1 MDAKSSHP
9 PAPSARTLDRFAKIT
24 GAQYALSDPQDM
36 SGYLSEWRDKFTG
49 KAAMVLRPGNTQEV
63 SDILKLANETGTAIV
78 PQAGNTGLV
87 GAQIPFESGHE
98 IVMSL
103 SRLNTIRDIDPLD
116 NTMIAEAGCIL
127 QKVQEAAS
135 NVDRLYPMRIGSQ
148 GTCQIGGNLGSNA
161 GGIATLAY
169 GNARDLVL
177 GLEVVLADGQ
187 IWNGLNRLRKNN
199 TGYDLKN
206 IFIGSEGTLGVITA
220 AALKLYPKPQDRQV
234 ALAGLSSPEATLKLL
249 ALARSLVGNGV
260 SGFELLPR
268 FGISMVAK
276 HTDFRDPLAAVHP
289 WYVLFEITGGGTAGS
304 LQPVMMEMLEKAF
317 KQEIVEDAT
326 IAASEAQADRLW
338 LMREQ
343 LTEVQKHEGG
353 SVKHDVSVPVSSA
366 PELISRGLEILNKI
380 MPDCRP
386 LPYGH
391 AGDGNIHFNISQPE
405 GMDKQAFLDR
415 WDDLSGPIIEIT
427 LELGGSIS
435 AEHGIGRLKRHMMP
449 KIKSPVELDMMY
461 GLKDMLDPNNIL
473 NPEKVLPARDV

>member
-1 MDAKSSHP
+1 MDKKPSQPS
-9 PAPSARTLDRFAKIT
+9 APSAQTLARFAEIT
-24 GAQYALSDPQDM
+24 GAQYALTSPEDM

-49 KAAMVLRPGNTQEV
+49 KAAMVLRPANTTHV
-63 SDILKLANETGTAIV
+63 SEILKLANETNTKIV

-87 GAQIPFESGHE
+87 GAQIPFETGHE
-98 IVMSL
+98 VVLSL
-103 SRLNTIRDIDPLD
+103 SRLNKIRDIDALD

-135 NVDRLYPMRIGSQ
+135 DVERLYPMRIGSQ

-177 GLEVVLADGQ
+177 GLEVVLADGR

-206 IFIGSEGTLGVITA
+206 LFIGAEGTLGVITA
-220 AALKLYPKPQDRQV
+220 AALKLYPKPMDRQV
-234 ALAGLSSPEATLKLL
+234 AIAGLADTNAAITLL
-249 ALARSLVGNGV
+249 ALARSRMGNGV

-268 FGISMVAK
+268 FGIEMVAK
-276 HTDFRDPLAAVHP
+276 HTDFRDPMETAYP
-289 WYVLFEITGGGTAGS
+289 WYVLFEITGGNAPDS
-304 LQPVMMEMLEKAF
+304 LRPVITEILEQAF
-317 KQEIVEDAT
+317 TQGIVEDAAL
-326 IAASEAQADRLW
+326 AASEAQADRFW

-353 SVKHDVSVPVSSA
+353 SVKHDVSVPVSSV
-366 PELISRGLEILNKI
+366 PDLISRGLKVLEQI
-380 MPDCRP
+380 MPECRP

-391 AGDGNIHFNISQPE
+391 AGDGNIHFNITQPE

-415 WDDLSGPIIEIT
+415 WDDLSEPIIDIT
-427 LELGGSIS
+427 LDLGGSIS
-435 AEHGIGRLKRHMMP
+435 AEHGIGRLKRDMMP
-449 KIKSPVELDMMY
+449 RIKSPVELNMMQD
-461 GLKDMLDPNNIL
+461 LKVLFDPNNIL
-473 NPEKVLPARDV
+473 NPGKVLPARHD